1 MSKEQDLQP
10 ELESAQP
17 IPELPAERGS
27 ERFTVKTGITWV
39 LGMGASCAVVLY
51 GSGEAMIALRNMG
64 IGMTPMSEVG
74 IQNYRIALGVMSLG
88 AAIYGWAAAK
98 ESYK

>member
-1 MSKEQDLQP
+1 MSQERQP
-10 ELESAQP
+10 ELEPAQP
-17 IPELPAERGS
+17 VSEIPTERGR
-27 ERFTVKTGITWV
+27 ERFTVKTGLIWA
-39 LGMGASCAVVLY
+39 LGMGAACAVVLY
-51 GSGEAMIALRNMG
+51 GSGEAMIAFRNMG
-64 IGMTPMSEVG
+64 IGMTPMSEAG